1 MNFDNFDI
9 MKHVG
14 NSDKL
19 TLDLQK
25 KKKTFLPL
33 TSFEYS
39 HVPQFFFKLCIDN
52 HNQVVLI
59 VVTEGGEEKI
69 QDGIAKCE

>member
-1 MNFDNFDI
+1 MNFDNFEI

-25 KKKTFLPL
+25 KKKKHFLPL

-39 HVPQFFFKLCIDN
+39 HVFFKLCIDN
-52 HNQVVLI
+52 HNQVVLK

-69 QDGIAKCE
+69 QDGIVKCE

>member
-1 MNFDNFDI
+1 MNFDNFEI
-9 MKHVG
+9 MKHIG

-25 KKKTFLPL
+25 KKKIFLRL

-39 HVPQFFFKLCIDN
+39 HVFFKLCIDN
-52 HNQVVLI
+52 HNQVVLK

-69 QDGIAKCE
+69 QDGIVKCE

>member
-1 MNFDNFDI
+1 MNFDNFEI
-9 MKHVG
+9 MKHIG

-25 KKKTFLPL
+25 KKKIFLRL

-39 HVPQFFFKLCIDN
+39 HVFFKLCIDN
-52 HNQVVLI
+52 HNQVVWI

-69 QDGIAKCE
+69 QDCIAKCECE

>member
-1 MNFDNFDI
+1 MNFDNFEI

-19 TLDLQK
+19 TLNLQK
-25 KKKTFLPL
+25 KKKTFLRL

-39 HVPQFFFKLCIDN
+39 HVFFKLCIDN
-52 HNQVVLI
+52 HNQVVLT

-69 QDGIAKCE
+69 QDGNVKCECE

>member
-1 MNFDNFDI
+1 MNFDNFEI

-25 KKKTFLPL
+25 NF
-33 TSFEYS
+33 FFCHS
-39 HVPQFFFKLCIDN
+39 HRLNTRNFFFKLCIEN
-52 HNQVVLI
+52 HNQVVWI

-69 QDGIAKCE
+69 QDGIAKCECE